1 MSAPRAV
8 TPVVGSDRAFD
19 YLRKMIY
26 DSAAIVLDEDKR
38 YLLEARLGPLLL
50 CERLNSFDE
59 LVDRLARSDGGAL
72 RQRVVEAMA
81 THETSFFRDR
91 RAFQALRYQVI
102 PDLLARHS
110 DARRMTFW
118 CGAASTGQEAYS
130 IALTLKEY
138 DRVLSD
144 WKVEILAS
152 DISHEI
158 LTRART
164 GVFSQHEVDRGL
176 SPLLL
181 SRFFE
186 KLGNGWRLR
195 DEVRRMVKFRQMNLI
210 DSWPNLRNL
219 DVAFL
224 RNVLIYFDV
233 PTKRRIFEKLC
244 QTLRIGGYLFLGS
257 VESTLNLTDKFR
269 EVSVG
274 KGIIYQRTN

>member
-1 MSAPRAV
+1 MMVPRAV
-8 TPVVGSDRAFD
+8 AAAVGSDRAFD

-26 DSAAIVLDEDKR
+26 ESAAIVLDEDKR

-50 CERLNSFDE
+50 GERLTSFDE
-59 LVDRLARSDGGAL
+59 LVDRLTRPDGSAL
-72 RQRVVEAMA
+72 RQRVIEAMA
-81 THETSFFRDR
+81 THETSFFRDK

-102 PDLLARHS
+102 PDLLARHGHT
-110 DARRMTFW
+110 RRMNFW

-138 DRVLSD
+138 DRVLTD

-152 DISHEI
+152 DISNEV
-158 LTRART
+158 LTRARA
-164 GVFSQHEVDRGL
+164 GVFSQHEVNRGL
-176 SPLLL
+176 SPLML

-186 KLGNGWRLR
+186 SLANGWRLR
-195 DEVRRMVKFRQMNLI
+195 DDVRRMVKFRQMNLI
-210 DSWPNLRNL
+210 DSWPNVRDL

-257 VESTLNLTDKFR
+257 VESTLNLTDKFK
-269 EVSVG
+269 EVSLG